1 MSTFDVRHAQGDILV
16 HLFNERFSPE
26 LRQILDAT
34 VPHYPHGEISQSR
47 INHQRS
53 HSATYPKVDFPNH
66 SFGPICVEVLQPAP
80 ALSEETWRVVA
91 EITGALAKPTHR

>member
-16 HLFNERFSPE
+16 HLYNEGFSSE

-34 VPHYPHGEISQSR
+34 VPRYPHGEISQSR
-47 INHQRS
+47 VEHLRS

-66 SFGPICVEVLQPAP
+66 SFGPLCVEVLQPATS
-80 ALSEETWRVVA
+80 LSEETWNVVA
-91 EITGALAKPTHR
+91 ELTGALSTPRRR